1 MDCCAGPVTFI
12 CCAGSREPSKA
23 AATRRWLM
31 QHKVT
36 GQFLQTIWQWMPVWT
51 SSPEVAWKFHL
62 PERAAALIH
71 EVDGLSAAIDELRLV
86 LIRRCPCPRSQL
98 TRWIVDD

>member
-1 MDCCAGPVTFI
+1 
-12 CCAGSREPSKA
+12 
-23 AATRRWLM
+23 M

-51 SSPEVAWKFHL
+51 SSPEAAWQFHL
-62 PERAAALIH
+62 PQRAAALIH

-86 LIRRCPCPRSQL
+86 LIRRCHCPHPQL
-98 TRWIVDD
+98 PRWIVDD